1 MKTSLSLIPFL
12 VVAGFLGLSSAQAQ
26 HHHGGYHRDY
36 HHNYHHGSGAGLFFN
51 FDFTPRPVYA
61 EPVYVERRYV
71 VHHNVVVDVQAQ
83 LNRRG
88 YNAGPVDGA
97 MGPQTSSAIA
107 QFQRDRGLRVTGDI
121 NEAVLR
127 SLGL

>member
-1 MKTSLSLIPFL
+1 MKTSRTLLLLLGVFFI
-12 VVAGFLGLSSAQAQ
+12 AGFSSAQAQ
-26 HHHGGYHRDY
+26 HHHRR
-36 HHNYHHGSGAGLFFN
+36 HHGHHGHGAGLFFN
-51 FDFTPRPVYA
+51 FDLSPPPVYVEPA
-61 EPVYVERRYV
+61 PVYVERRYV
-71 VHHNVVVDVQAQ
+71 VRHNVVVDVQAQ

-88 YNAGPVDGA
+88 YNAGRVDGV

-127 SLGL
+127 SLRL